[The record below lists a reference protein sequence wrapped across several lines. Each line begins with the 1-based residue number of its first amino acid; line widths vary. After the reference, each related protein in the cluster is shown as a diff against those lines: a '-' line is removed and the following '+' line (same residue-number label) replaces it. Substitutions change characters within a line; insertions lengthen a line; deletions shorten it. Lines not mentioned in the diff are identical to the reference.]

1 MFKFIRITILLGILA
16 WAAFYTKIQHQQS
29 RSWSEPLAVTI
40 YPINGDN
47 GSNSVNEYINNLES
61 QDFSAIDA
69 FIKQESESYNLSS
82 KQQPTITNLGAT
94 LDKLPPPAPLPG
106 SDSTAEVILWSLKL
120 RYWVW
125 QNTPDNQSNLRRVRI
140 FVLYHEATK
149 GRFLQHSLGIDNG
162 LVAVVHAFASDV
174 HSAQNN
180 VVITHELLHTVG
192 ATDKYDASANN
203 APLFPHGYAEPEL
216 EPLHPQNLAEI
227 MAGRIPIS
235 EGQSQMPLSLNQ
247 CVIGEQ
253 TAAEINWH

>member
-16 WAAFYTKIQHQQS
+16 WAAFYTKIQHLQS

-47 GSNSVNEYINNLES
+47 SNSVNEYINNLES

-69 FIKQESESYNLSS
+69 FIKQESEGYNLTS
-82 KQQPTITNLGAT
+82 KQQPTITNLGAK
-94 LDKLPPPAPLPG
+94 LDKLPPPAPMPG
-106 SDSTAEVILWSLKL
+106 SGSTAEIILWSLKL

-140 FVLYHEATK
+140 FVLYHEPEK
-149 GRFLQHSLGIDNG
+149 GRHLLHSVGIDNG
-162 LVAVVHAFASDV
+162 LVAIVNAFGAEQYT
-174 HSAQNN
+174 AQNN

-192 ATDKYDASANN
+192 ATDKYDANSE
-203 APLFPHGYAEPEL
+203 PLFPHGYAEPEL

-235 EGQSQMPLSLNQ
+235 EGKSQMPLSLNQ